1 MTDGK
6 TALISPEG
14 KEMKYY
20 KVPEDHLR
28 KLLEAED
35 LLESLN
41 CNGVDE
47 WKWYSE
53 AINDHNKDLESRMNI
68 ELSKFEKLPD

>member
-1 MTDGK
+1 
-6 TALISPEG
+6 
-14 KEMKYY
+14 MKYY

-35 LLESLN
+35 LLDSLYAFGLTRWEVYPTAIDTSES
-41 CNGVDE
+41 
-47 WKWYSE
+47 
-53 AINDHNKDLESRMNI
+53 DLTARINI